1 VAGGGTRPAGDPL
14 GRGGGGLT
22 PVVLLPSLL
31 AAEAGGQKRFE
42 VEATTLRE
50 ALSGLPIAN
59 LIFDESGAKRALVNV
74 FVDGAELRDLD
85 TPLATDAEVRIV
97 AAIAGG

>member
-1 VAGGGTRPAGDPL
+1 M
-14 GRGGGGLT
+14 T

-42 VEATTLRE
+42 VEATTVRE

-59 LIFDESGAKRALVNV
+59 LIFDASGARRSLVNV
-74 FVDGAELRDLD
+74 FVDGVERRDLD
-85 TPLATDAEVRIV
+85 GDVAPDSEIRIV
-97 AAIAGG
+97 AAIAGGSS